1 LKKKER
7 SRQGAEEAKR
17 SLFSNVIKVSK
28 EKEAA
33 IREYAMRDM
42 GLHPEVRR
50 EKPSFTLSTGNP
62 PDGGKN
68 VEQLLEEI
76 CDREKYIKQ
85 MTDKTHTLEKEA
97 YEKGFAQG
105 ERAGKELGEKRFD
118 SAIKVFTE
126 AADNLFSLQKKVYQ
140 ESEQHLVEL
149 VLSVARQVVQ
159 KEVET
164 DQHILLDIIQ
174 SAFRYVADREAITVK
189 LHPSDLEFA
198 NQHKAEVI
206 QGIEGLG
213 RLTFE
218 GDENVARG
226 DALIESRLGMVECGI
241 EKHLKDLE
249 ESLRT
254 KAQEKIP
261 AVKEQEGDEPVNDS

>member
-1 LKKKER
+1 M
-7 SRQGAEEAKR
+7 
-17 SLFSNVIKVSK
+17 FSNVIKVSNKK
-28 EKEAA
+28 ETA
-33 IREYAMRDM
+33 IQAYDMRDM
-42 GLHPEVRR
+42 SLHPEVRR

-76 CDREKYIKQ
+76 GDREKYIKK

-105 ERAGKELGEKRFD
+105 ERAGQELGEKRFD
-118 SAIKVFTE
+118 STIKSFTE
-126 AADNLFSLQKKVYQ
+126 AADDLFGLQKKVYQ

-149 VLSVARQVVQ
+149 VLAVARQVIQ

-164 DQHILLDIIQ
+164 DRHILLDIIQ
-174 SAFRYVADREAITVK
+174 SAFRYVADREAITVR

-198 NQHKAEVI
+198 NQHKTEVI
-206 QGIEGLG
+206 QKIEGLG
-213 RLTFE
+213 KLAFE
-218 GDENVARG
+218 GDEKVSRG

-241 EKHLKDLE
+241 EKHLKELE
-249 ESLRT
+249 ETLRT
-254 KAQEKIP
+254 QAEKKVP
-261 AVKEQEGDEPVNDS
+261 AVKEQEGDEPGNDS